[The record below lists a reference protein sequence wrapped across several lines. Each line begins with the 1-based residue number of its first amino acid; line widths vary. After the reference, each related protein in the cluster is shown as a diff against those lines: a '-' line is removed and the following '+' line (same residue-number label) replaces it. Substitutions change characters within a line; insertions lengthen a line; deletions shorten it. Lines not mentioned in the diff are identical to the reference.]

1 MKVSI
6 IFRFPFCVEISILRK
21 LYSAILKWS
30 CVNIGVFNC
39 SFAIAS
45 VISFCSVSRSDSRF
59 NIRYML
65 SNRVY
70 IGEYRHMG
78 VVIKDSVPPLVLF
91 PVRAGNFTLGQYII
105 NLFYRLS
112 VVTQLEYLGNDRRG
126 FRVYI

>member
-1 MKVSI
+1 
-6 IFRFPFCVEISILRK
+6 
-21 LYSAILKWS
+21 
-30 CVNIGVFNC
+30 
-39 SFAIAS
+39 
-45 VISFCSVSRSDSRF
+45 
-59 NIRYML
+59 ML